1 MKSQPASATPLE
13 PAGLTERDAP
23 SLYPSAPP
31 MTEKTGASPNGHPT
45 PSRLPKARRFGT
57 AAKLALFAGLFI
69 VLGIGGWASYRY
81 IFAGDAIRADLVLH
95 KVRRERLLVTIV
107 ERGAL
112 ESAEN
117 NDITCKVKA
126 RTQGSTTASTI
137 KWVIDDGSRV
147 KNGEK
152 VIELDESGFE
162 EQKKTQQIVVDG
174 AESNMIQAQKALEIT
189 KSQNESDIAAAINAL
204 ELAKIDLDKY
214 QKGDYPQNL
223 SDVEGRAKVAE
234 SDVEQQRDRAAW
246 AKRMVKLGY
255 MTASQADSEQSR
267 LQSLEL
273 GLKKVHEERRV
284 LTDPIY
290 GVKKRT

>member
-1 MKSQPASATPLE
+1 MKSQPVSATPLDPVE
-13 PAGLTERDAP
+13 ATDLDAP
-23 SLYPSAPP
+23 NLYPSAAAVN
-31 MTEKTGASPNGHPT
+31 EKTAASPNGHPG
-45 PSRLPKARRFGT
+45 PSRLPKARRFSGG
-57 AAKLALFAGLFI
+57 AKVALIVAGLT
-69 VLGIGGWASYRY
+69 VLGLGGWAGYRY

-117 NDITCKVKA
+117 NDISCKVKA
-126 RTQGSTTASTI
+126 RNQSNTNASTI
-137 KWVIDDGSRV
+137 KSVIDDGSRV
-147 KNGEK
+147 RKGDL
-152 VIELDESGFE
+152 VIELDDSGLI

-174 AESNMIQAQKALEIT
+174 AESNMIQAQKALDIT
-189 KSQNESDIAAAINAL
+189 KSQNESDIAAAKNAL

-246 AKRMVKLGY
+246 
-255 MTASQADSEQSR
+255 
-267 LQSLEL
+267 
-273 GLKKVHEERRV
+273 
-284 LTDPIY
+284 
-290 GVKKRT
+290 